1 MHSSINCWENVLFN
15 LLVKLHSYTDCC
27 WSGHTGSENGAG
39 NFSLSATMNLTARSD
54 TGTINSS
61 PVSGSI
67 PIIRQPSNCPR
78 VITFPWEDPDG
89 DTVRCQQ
96 VKMVETPGGG
106 NPSFLH
112 VFDQV
117 RKCTLFDGF
126 ACNTGQN
133 FTSRWL
139 KNAIN
144 E

>member
-1 MHSSINCWENVLFN
+1 MYFLN

-78 VITFPWEDPDG
+78 VITFPREDPDG

-106 NPSFLH
+106 NPASSMSLIRY
-112 VFDQV
+112 VNAPYSMALRVIWV
-117 RKCTLFDGF
+117 RILRVVG
-126 ACNTGQN
+126 
-133 FTSRWL
+133 
-139 KNAIN
+139 
-144 E
+144 